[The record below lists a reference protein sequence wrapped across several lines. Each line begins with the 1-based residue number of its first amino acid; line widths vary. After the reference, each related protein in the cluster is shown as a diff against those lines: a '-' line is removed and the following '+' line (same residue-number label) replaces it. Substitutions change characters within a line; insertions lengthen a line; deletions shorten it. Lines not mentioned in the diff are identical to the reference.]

1 MHCPQCGHL
10 ESRVIDTTP
19 DSHNGIRRRRECEN
33 CHFRFSTYERL
44 VRTTPMIIKRDNT
57 REEFSREKL
66 LNSIKVACVKRPIP
80 AEAMERLAGEVEA
93 RLQKI
98 NKLEVPSR
106 TVGDLVIDGLK
117 KMDLIAYIRYASVYL
132 PLASLEE
139 FRNEIDQLLGGKK

>member
-19 DSHNGIRRRRECEN
+19 DTHNGIRRRRECEN

-44 VRTTPMIIKRDNT
+44 VAATPMIIKRDKT

-66 LNSIKVACVKRPIP
+66 LQSIKIACVKRPIP
-80 AEAMERLAGEVEA
+80 AEEMERLAGEVESN
-93 RLQKI
+93 LQRMK
-98 NKLEVPSR
+98 KLEIPSR
-106 TVGDLVIDGLK
+106 IIGDFVIDGLK

-132 PLASLEE
+132 PLASLTE
-139 FRNEIDQLLGGKK
+139 FRNEIDRLLKGES